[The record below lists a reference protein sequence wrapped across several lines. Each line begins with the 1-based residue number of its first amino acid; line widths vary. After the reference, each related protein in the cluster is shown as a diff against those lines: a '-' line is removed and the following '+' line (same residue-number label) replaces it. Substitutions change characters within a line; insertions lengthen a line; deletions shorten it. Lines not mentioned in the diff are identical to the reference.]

1 LTGTFTGSIERKSI
15 TNFGV
20 KGAWTY
26 PRTAQIFGGTPV
38 ISGTG
43 KAMNFKLCVATY
55 SQHQSEEMPIKI
67 AGKVSMGIARDSG
80 KGFQGARI

>member
-1 LTGTFTGSIERKSI
+1 
-15 TNFGV
+15 
-20 KGAWTY
+20 
-26 PRTAQIFGGTPV
+26 
-38 ISGTG
+38 
-43 KAMNFKLCVATY
+43 MNFKLCVATY